1 MSELALHPGVY
12 ATGESNGLVPI
23 LEQLWVRQQH
33 PGDGTLYI
41 ISGFA
46 TYNGGVRFY
55 DTFREH
61 VEMGGRIV
69 AFLGGKAGWR
79 LTSRQVVEELLR
91 CGVKVN
97 LINRKKQLHAKCYGA
112 SNSTGDS
119 IVVTSGNFTGPGMS
133 QNIEMSVLLD
143 PALCAVMG
151 FSWERLV
158 ERIRQQQWEFYEPEL
173 GNDSDPAWQLVYDEE
188 AATIRLDETEQQTM
202 ILTLSHSDT
211 ARIKASPGERAG
223 EGSQYF
229 WLPKDSYAFFPPLTI
244 RNERGVKRTYACEIT
259 LRYVDVDPEPKK
271 VRVTLEA
278 ENNVDFRLGTGGLR
292 YSRVAA
298 KGDLA
303 ALSRVGE
310 RQYEL
315 RLFRRDS
322 ELFSR
327 LFPYAVYYIGGQ
339 AKQYGYI
346 ANQDF
351 ANILGTPLNRPPM
364 PSSVAS

>member
-12 ATGESNGLVPI
+12 ATGDCSGLVPI
-23 LEQLWVRQQH
+23 LERLWVRQER

-61 VEMGGRIV
+61 VAKGGHIV
-69 AFLGGKAGWR
+69 AFLGGKAGQH

-91 CGVKVN
+91 CGAQVQ
-97 LINRKKQLHAKCYGA
+97 LIKRKKQLHAKCYGA
-112 SNSTGDS
+112 SNANGDS

-143 PALCAVMG
+143 PSACVDMG
-151 FSWERLV
+151 FSWAHLIES
-158 ERIRQQQWEFYEPEL
+158 INQQQWEFYEPQL
-173 GNDSDPAWQLVYDEE
+173 GDDSDPGWQLVYDEE
-188 AATIRLDETEQQTM
+188 ASTIRLEETEQQTM

-211 ARIKASPGERAG
+211 ARINAERGETAG
-223 EGSQYF
+223 VGSQYF

-244 RNERGVKRTYACEIT
+244 RNVRGIKKTYACEIS
-259 LRYVDVDPEPKK
+259 LRYVDVGPAPQTA
-271 VRVTLEA
+271 RVTFEA

-292 YSRVAA
+292 YSRLAA
-298 KGDLA
+298 DGDLA

-310 RQYEL
+310 KQYEL
-315 RLFRRDS
+315 RLFRRGS
-322 ELFSR
+322 EVFSK
-327 LFPYAVYYIGGQ
+327 LLPYAVYYIGGR

-346 ANQDF
+346 PNQDF
-351 ANILGTPLNRPPM
+351 ATILGSPLNQPQTGR
-364 PSSVAS
+364 